1 MARELR
7 YAVVSEALHERL
19 TAGEF
24 AAGRL
29 LPSEGAL
36 ASSYGVSR
44 VTIRKALGQLKNE
57 GLIDSRQGFGWYA
70 TSTPLRHSL
79 STLTTIEDQV
89 VASGRSPQRRLLS
102 FAFVLASPSIAEL
115 LGCERVLEVSRLN
128 LADNEPLSRATISV
142 PDDLAEDLSRRAV
155 AEHSF
160 HDLLQV
166 TIAGATQTISAIAAS
181 SQDAELLHVL
191 EGSPLLRCERR
202 TRDVTGRCVLFSDT
216 AFNPLATEFV
226 VELPATSDIEPAG
239 LTLVPRTVTPVHASR
254 RRTASRAAPHDRLTP
269 LPPWP

>member
-1 MARELR
+1 
-7 YAVVSEALHERL
+7 
-19 TAGEF
+19 
-24 AAGRL
+24 
-29 LPSEGAL
+29 
-36 ASSYGVSR
+36 
-44 VTIRKALGQLKNE
+44 
-57 GLIDSRQGFGWYA
+57 
-70 TSTPLRHSL
+70 
-79 STLTTIEDQV
+79 
-89 VASGRSPQRRLLS
+89 
-102 FAFVLASPSIAEL
+102 
-115 LGCERVLEVSRLN
+115 VLEVSRLN

-142 PDDLAEDLSRRAV
+142 PGDLAEDLSRRAV

-239 LTLVPRTVTPVHASR
+239 LTLVPRTVTP
-254 RRTASRAAPHDRLTP
+254 
-269 LPPWP
+269 